1 MSKRMIITTAVLSC
15 LLCTSCTAA
24 EKAEIPDLKGDMSI
38 SGRVACDGVTAQAE
52 FTRSAGVWTVCFT
65 SPDSV
70 KGLTVTDDGN
80 TVKYSLDGI
89 EYEYGSSSPQFASA
103 AELLTQ
109 CIDSA
114 GTAENV
120 TARKGTDRLT
130 LSGTAG
136 DNSYTLTLD
145 GNGEITGISVGGY
158 TLDCSG
164 NPASETSAPAVD
176 VGKYLK

>member
-1 MSKRMIITTAVLSC
+1 MR
-15 LLCTSCTAA
+15 
-24 EKAEIPDLKGDMSI
+24 G
-38 SGRVACDGVTAQAE
+38 
-52 FTRSAGVWTVCFT
+52 
-65 SPDSV
+65 
-70 KGLTVTDDGN
+70 
-80 TVKYSLDGI
+80 LDGI

-120 TARKGTDRLT
+120 TARKGTDKLT

-164 NPASETSAPAVD
+164 NPAPETSAPAVD

>member
-1 MSKRMIITTAVLSC
+1 MHILRCRRKGGNPRSEGRYERQRQGRLRRRYGTGGVYSQCRRMDRMLYF
-15 LLCTSCTAA
+15 
-24 EKAEIPDLKGDMSI
+24 
-38 SGRVACDGVTAQAE
+38 SGQREGAY
-52 FTRSAGVWTVCFT
+52 
-65 SPDSV
+65 
-70 KGLTVTDDGN
+70 VTDDGN
-80 TVKYSLDGI
+80 TVRYSLDGI

-120 TARKGTDRLT
+120 TVRKGTDKLT

-164 NPASETSAPAVD
+164 NPAPETSAPAVD

>member
-1 MSKRMIITTAVLSC
+1 MHILHCRRKGGNPRPEGRYEHKRQ
-15 LLCTSCTAA
+15 
-24 EKAEIPDLKGDMSI
+24 
-38 SGRVACDGVTAQAE
+38 GRLRRRYGTGGV
-52 FTRSAGVWTVCFT
+52 TRSAGVWTVCFT

-136 DNSYTLTLD
+136 DSSYTLTLD

>member
-38 SGRVACDGVTAQAE
+38 SGRVACDGVAAQAE

-80 TVKYSLDGI
+80 TVRYSLDGI

-120 TARKGTDRLT
+120 TARKGTDKLT
-130 LSGTAG
+130 LSGTTG
-136 DNSYTLTLD
+136 DNGYTLTLD

-164 NPASETSAPAVD
+164 IPHPKPLRLLSMWVNT
-176 VGKYLK
+176 

>member
-24 EKAEIPDLKGDMSI
+24 EKAEIPDLKGDMSV

-80 TVKYSLDGI
+80 TVRYSLDGI
-89 EYEYGSSSPQFASA
+89 EYEYGVPRRSLPQPQSFSHSALTVQEQQKTSPPVKAP
-103 AELLTQ
+103 
-109 CIDSA
+109 
-114 GTAENV
+114 
-120 TARKGTDRLT
+120 
-130 LSGTAG
+130 
-136 DNSYTLTLD
+136 
-145 GNGEITGISVGGY
+145 TG
-158 TLDCSG
+158 
-164 NPASETSAPAVD
+164 
-176 VGKYLK
+176 

>member
-1 MSKRMIITTAVLSC
+1 M
-15 LLCTSCTAA
+15 
-24 EKAEIPDLKGDMSI
+24 
-38 SGRVACDGVTAQAE
+38 
-52 FTRSAGVWTVCFT
+52 
-65 SPDSV
+65 

-136 DNSYTLTLD
+136 DSSYTLTLD

>member
-1 MSKRMIITTAVLSC
+1 M
-15 LLCTSCTAA
+15 
-24 EKAEIPDLKGDMSI
+24 
-38 SGRVACDGVTAQAE
+38 
-52 FTRSAGVWTVCFT
+52 
-65 SPDSV
+65 
-70 KGLTVTDDGN
+70 TDDGN
-80 TVKYSLDGI
+80 TVRYSLDGI

-120 TARKGTDRLT
+120 TARKGTDKLT

-136 DNSYTLTLD
+136 DNS
-145 GNGEITGISVGGY
+145 NGEITGISVGGY

-164 NPASETSAPAVD
+164 NPAPETSAPAVD